1 MSADDRYCFIGEWYD
16 PQACMTRTY
25 QVLYYPSDN
34 SIEMYDVKTRRTFL
48 KRTKS
53 DTIKLGDFFIGNTIN
68 IFSRSVKIADFG
80 DAYTA
85 RSVGKNQERTL
96 AIIKPDAVRYLGDI
110 ISAVYENGFTI
121 ARMRMIRL
129 AQNEAMFFYSEHKS
143 KEFFP
148 RLTEFMTSGPIVAM
162 ELVGPDAIH
171 RWRSMIGPTDS
182 LRAKEQ
188 GPHLLRARF
197 GTDGTRNALHGSDS
211 TESAQREISFFF
223 GSKYGVNTAC
233 YNDTTCCVIKPHAVA
248 EGRAGQ
254 IINAILTAGFQ
265 VTAIGTFSL
274 DKVNAEEFLEV
285 YKGVVH
291 EYPKM
296 VEELMSGA
304 CIVLEVRAQNA
315 QAVFRDF
322 CGPSDSEIA
331 RHIRPRTLRALYGKD
346 KIKNAVHCT
355 DLAEDAT
362 LEVEYFF
369 RILDN

>member
-1 MSADDRYCFIGEWYD
+1 MSTDERYCFTGEWYD
-16 PQACMTRTY
+16 SQASMTRTY

-34 SIEMYDVKTRRTFL
+34 SIEMFDMKTRRTFL

-53 DTIKLGDFFIGNTIN
+53 DTVKLGDFFVGNTIN
-68 IFSRSVKIADFG
+68 IFSRSIKIVDFG
-80 DAYTA
+80 DAFTA
-85 RSVGKNQERTL
+85 RLIGKNQARTL
-96 AIIKPDAVRYLGDI
+96 AIIKPDAVGHLGDI
-110 ISAVYENGFTI
+110 ISSIYENGFTI

-129 AQNEAMFFYSEHKS
+129 SQNEVMFFYGEHKA
-143 KEFFP
+143 KDFFP
-148 RLTEFMTSGPIVAM
+148 RLVEFMTSGPVVAI
-162 ELVGPDAIH
+162 ELVGPDAIN

-182 LRAKEQ
+182 QRAKEQ
-188 GPHLLRARF
+188 GGHLLRARF

-211 TESAQREISFFF
+211 ETSAQREISFFF
-223 GSKYGVNTAC
+223 GSKYGANTAC

-254 IINAILTAGFQ
+254 MINAILMAGFQ
-265 VTAIGTFSL
+265 ISAIGTFSL

-296 VEELMSGA
+296 VEELMSGS
-304 CIVLEVRAQNA
+304 CIVLEVRAQNS

-322 CGPSDSEIA
+322 CGPADPEIA

-346 KIKNAVHCT
+346 KVKNAVHCT

>member
-1 MSADDRYCFIGEWYD
+1 MSTDERYCFTGEWYD
-16 PQACMTRTY
+16 PQASMTRTY
-25 QVLYYPSDN
+25 QVLFYPSDN
-34 SIEMYDVKTRRTFL
+34 SIEMFDVKTRRTFL

-53 DTIKLGDFFIGNTIN
+53 EATKLAEFFIGNTIN
-68 IFSRSVKIADFG
+68 IFSRSIKIVDFG
-80 DAYTA
+80 DAFTA
-85 RSVGKNQERTL
+85 RCVGKNQERTL
-96 AIIKPDAVRYLGDI
+96 AIIKPDAIRNLGDI
-110 ISAVYENGFTI
+110 ISAIYENGFTI
-121 ARMRMIRL
+121 ARMRMIKL
-129 AQNEAMFFYSEHKS
+129 SQNEVMYFYGEHKA
-143 KEFFP
+143 KDFFP
-148 RLTEFMTSGPIVAM
+148 RLVEFMTSGPIVAI
-162 ELVGPDAIH
+162 ELVGSDAIN

-182 LRAKEQ
+182 LKAKEQ
-188 GPHLLRARF
+188 SSYSLRARF

-211 TESAQREISFFF
+211 ATSAQREISFFF
-223 GSKYGVNTAC
+223 GSKYGTNTAC
-233 YNDTTCCVIKPHAVA
+233 YNDTTCCLIKPHAVA
-248 EGRAGQ
+248 EAGQ

-265 VTAIGTFSL
+265 ISAIGTYSL

-304 CIVLEVRAQNA
+304 CIILEVRCQNA

-322 CGPSDSEIA
+322 CGPADPEIA

-346 KIKNAVHCT
+346 KVKNAVHCT

>member
-1 MSADDRYCFIGEWYD
+1 MAVDERFCFMGEWYD
-16 PQACMTRTY
+16 PQASMTRTY
-25 QVLYYPSDN
+25 QVLFYPADS
-34 SIEMYDVKTRRTFL
+34 SIEMYDVKTRRAFL
-48 KRTKS
+48 KRTKCE
-53 DTIKLGDFFIGNTIN
+53 TIKFNDFFIGNTIN
-68 IFSRSVKIADFG
+68 IFSRSIKIADFG
-80 DAYTA
+80 DAFTA
-85 RSVGKNQERTL
+85 RSIGKNQERTL
-96 AIIKPDAVRYLGDI
+96 AIIKPDAIRSLGDI

-121 ARMRMIRL
+121 ARMRMVKL
-129 AQNEAMFFYSEHKS
+129 SQNEVMYFYSEHKT

-148 RLTEFMTSGPIVAM
+148 RLCEFMTSGPVVAM
-162 ELVGPDAIH
+162 ELVGSDAVN
-171 RWRSMIGPTDS
+171 RWRSMIGPTDTQ
-182 LRAKEQ
+182 RAREQ
-188 GPHLLRARF
+188 GAHLLRARF
-197 GTDGTRNALHGSDS
+197 GTDGTKNALHGSDS
-211 TESAQREISFFF
+211 AESVQRELSFFF

-248 EGRAGQ
+248 EGRAGH
-254 IINAILTAGFQ
+254 IINAILIAGFQ
-265 VTAIGTFSL
+265 VSAIGTYSL

-322 CGPSDSEIA
+322 CGPADPEIA

-346 KIKNAVHCT
+346 KVKNAVHCT
-355 DLAEDAT
+355 DLAEDAS

-369 RILDN
+369 RILDH